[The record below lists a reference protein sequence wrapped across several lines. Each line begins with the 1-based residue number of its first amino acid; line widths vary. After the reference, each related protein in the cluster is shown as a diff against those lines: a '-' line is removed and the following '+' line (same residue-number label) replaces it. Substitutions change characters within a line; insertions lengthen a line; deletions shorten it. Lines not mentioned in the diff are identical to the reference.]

1 MNKRINVSTASGI
14 VCAPPSK
21 SYAHRM
27 LISAALTNELC
38 VISNIELS
46 NDITATLNALNAL
59 GYNALYDKK
68 NKQVTIAYTGN
79 KTNLYD
85 CLESG
90 STLRFMIPI
99 VLAKE
104 GMGTFTGTTRL
115 LARGLGIYEDI
126 FNANNIEFKKAENS
140 ISINGKLP
148 SGKYVVKGNV
158 SSQFISG
165 LLFSLPLLKEDS
177 EIEIIPPIESI
188 DYIKITIDVLR
199 MFAIE
204 IEDDLPNNKILIK
217 GNQLYQQRDSVVEG
231 DYSNAA
237 FLDAFNYLGGNVLVN
252 GLNKDS
258 LQGDKAYLNYFNI
271 LKNEVMPTIDI
282 SNTIDLGPI
291 LFTMAA
297 LLNGAIFTG
306 INRLRIKESDRVK
319 CVCDEL
325 VKFGVESK
333 ISKNECIIYKNEL
346 HKPTKNLS
354 SHNDHRLVM
363 ALSVILSK
371 FGGVIE
377 NAEAVNKSFPNFFEV
392 IKDLGIEVQDE

>member
-46 NDITATLNALNAL
+46 NDIVATLNCLNAL
-59 GYNALYDKK
+59 GYHTLYDEK
-68 NKQVTIAYTGN
+68 NKQVTISYTGN
-79 KTNLYD
+79 KSNLYD
-85 CLESG
+85 CIESG

-99 VLAKE
+99 VLVKE
-104 GMGTFTGTTRL
+104 GMGIFTGTTRL
-115 LARGLGIYEDI
+115 LERGLGIYEDI

-140 ISINGKLP
+140 ISISGKLP

-165 LLFSLPLLKEDS
+165 LLFSLPLLKEDC

-204 IEDDLPNNKILIK
+204 IEDDLENNKIIIK

-252 GLNKDS
+252 GLNEET

-282 SNTIDLGPI
+282 ANTIDLGPI

-325 VKFGVESK
+325 AKFGVESK
-333 ISKNECIIYKNEL
+333 ISENECIIYKNDL
-346 HKPTKNLS
+346 YKPTKTLS

-377 NAEAVNKSFPNFFEV
+377 NTEAVNKSFPNFFEV
-392 IKDLGIEVQDE
+392 IKELGIEVQDE